1 MLVFYVTRFFEEGLH
16 RPYFPGVGRRWCGED
31 RSVFLETVWAAVPEE
46 RWESAETLGRT
57 SGVDADTLKRVVDF
71 LVRWDFVET
80 ERFPEL
86 RIRRKA
92 GALSPVEVV
101 GLLRT
106 VTSTQ
111 PTPLKQNG
119 RARLAERVACRTC
132 GNRNL
137 TFLTENEVECTKCH
151 ERQWFAIE
159 KPEKDSDSM
168 KPASGARPNVLK
180 RLQVHMGFP
189 NHHS

>member
-1 MLVFYVTRFFEEGLH
+1 
-16 RPYFPGVGRRWCGED
+16 
-31 RSVFLETVWAAVPEE
+31 
-46 RWESAETLGRT
+46 LGRT

-80 ERFPEL
+80 GRFPEL

-101 GLLRT
+101 GLLRK

-119 RARLAERVACRTC
+119 RAKIAERVACRAC

-137 TFLTENEVECTKCH
+137 THLTGNEVECTKCN

-159 KPEKDSDSM
+159 KPAEDSDPM
-168 KPASGARPNVLK
+168 KPSSGAQSNGLK
-180 RLQVHMGFP
+180 RLQVRIGFP
-189 NHHS
+189 NHYS